1 MAKSFDAQVSNK
13 NVKRLLRRRST
24 RQYFKE
30 DGWTENPEEA
40 RCFSDVVEVAET
52 CARLRLRDV
61 ELALR
66 MDSRGS
72 DLFCT
77 QMC

>member
-1 MAKSFDAQVSNK
+1 MAKTFEAELENK
-13 NVKRLLRRRST
+13 GVKRLLRRRST
-24 RQYFKE
+24 RQYLRE

-61 ELALR
+61 ELTLR
-66 MDSRGS
+66 IECRGS
-72 DLFCT
+72 DIFCT
-77 QMC
+77 PIC